1 VTRPAAEGARV
12 GRRTPVELGDW
23 FLWVVIGLT
32 IAGGVLRFTKL
43 GQSYWYDEAV
53 TVGLVRSSFYSMIR
67 ALPRSESTPPLY
79 YGVAWVWARIFGTD
93 EVALRSLSALFGT
106 AAIPVAAAA
115 GRAFVSR
122 AGGALV
128 GALVAASP
136 FLVWYSQEGR
146 AYALY
151 VLLSAWSLLLFERA
165 RQSSSDSRLW
175 LWAGVSA
182 LAVWT
187 EYFAVFLVLA
197 EAAFLLADRRS
208 RHLSRRPMLVLA
220 AAVALLVPLTY
231 KQASTGHISW
241 IALESPR
248 GRAKDALSWFLG
260 LPSHLWLVAAGVV
273 VLAVV
278 SASLAS
284 AEGRRSALVPLAL
297 AAAAILLPLGIR
309 VVGKDYWLA
318 RNVIDAWVPF
328 AIALAAVI
336 ICQAGRAWH
345 TRAALA
351 GLALTAVALLAF
363 RSTTFVTDASK
374 RADWRGLA
382 VCLGR
387 PDPARAFVIS
397 PAYNAIVL
405 KLYRPDVRVP
415 RPTDRGVTEIDVIG
429 HADALVSRR
438 FEPDGRICAQSIAVR
453 RRRATAP
460 VRIPQPT
467 EQAGVLIDSAGP

>member
-1 VTRPAAEGARV
+1 VTRPAAEGSRFRRRV
-12 GRRTPVELGDW
+12 PVELGDW
-23 FLWVVIGLT
+23 FPWAVACVT

-53 TVGLVRSSFYSMIR
+53 TVGLVRSSLISMIR

-79 YGVAWVWARIFGTD
+79 YGVAWVWARVFGTD

-106 AAIPVAAAA
+106 ASIPVAAAA

-165 RQSSSDSRLW
+165 RRSPSGPRLW

-187 EYFAVFLVLA
+187 EYFAVFLGLA
-197 EAAFLLADRRS
+197 ETAFLLAGRRS
-208 RHLSRRPMLVLA
+208 RQLSRGPMLALA
-220 AAVALLVPLTY
+220 TAVALLVPLAY
-231 KQASTGHISW
+231 KQASTGHIGW
-241 IALESPR
+241 IGMESPR
-248 GRAKDALSWFLG
+248 GRAKDALNWFLG

-284 AEGRRSALVPLAL
+284 VKGRRSALVPVTL
-297 AAAAILLPLGIR
+297 AAAAVLLPLGIR
-309 VVGKDYWLA
+309 AAGKDYWLA

-328 AIALAAVI
+328 AIAFAAVVL
-336 ICQAGRAWH
+336 CQAGRAWY

-351 GLALTAVALLAF
+351 GLALTAVVLLAI

-382 VCLGR
+382 ICLGQ

-405 KLYRPDVRVP
+405 KLYRPDLRVP
-415 RPTDRGVTEIDVIG
+415 RPTDRSVTEIDVIG

-438 FEPDGRICAQSIAVR
+438 FQPEGLMCTQSIAVR

-467 EQAGVLIDSAGP
+467 EQTGVLVDSAGP